1 MRSGMYNAMKDDDR
15 ALPASRREAQRA
27 FLITKASRPIPN
39 LASALD
45 ALIDFYDFVLG
56 KS

>member
-1 MRSGMYNAMKDDDR
+1 MMRSGMYNAMKDDDR

-39 LASALD
+39 PASA
-45 ALIDFYDFVLG
+45 
-56 KS
+56 